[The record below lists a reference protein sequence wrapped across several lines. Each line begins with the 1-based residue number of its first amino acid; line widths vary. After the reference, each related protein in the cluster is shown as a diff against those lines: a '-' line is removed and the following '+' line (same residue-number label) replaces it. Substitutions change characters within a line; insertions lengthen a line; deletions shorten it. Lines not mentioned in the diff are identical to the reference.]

1 MKKIICIA
9 TIFLICMATIFS
21 INSYAQTQ
29 DLNSID
35 IQTDKTTVRPGEEVK
50 LTVNFGESLGAYTF
64 DFAYDNSIFEY
75 VSTDGGTQN
84 DTGTKVRV
92 TFYDS
97 TGGTNPRTNM
107 NIIFKAKEQIT
118 TSNPTEFSIT
128 AEGLSNNDASVN
140 YNDITIPIVKNVTVE
155 PEYQDY
161 TITLE
166 PTGNVTKGVENE
178 LTLNY
183 SSPMG
188 RYYEHARLI
197 AEAKTPGSATVQ
209 LLGTDEQNTEHD
221 IVQSGWGDAQGYKI
235 GGKDVS
241 QTLKLR
247 GMFSDVGDYTITLK
261 LIDRDSS
268 DAVIAEK
275 TFKFTAVEQNLPPEN
290 NTGNGNNQ
298 VETPENT
305 ITPEE
310 EITQTEDVNNI
321 ENNVQNNVNV
331 QNEEKPSKL
340 PKTGN
345 NIYIPIAII
354 LIVLVSFGIYYNK
367 KK

>member
-1 MKKIICIA
+1 MKKFICII
-9 TIFLICMATIFS
+9 TVFLICLATIFS

-50 LTVNFGESLGAYTF
+50 ITVNFGENLGAYTF

-75 VSTDGGTQN
+75 VSADGGTAN
-84 DTGTKVRV
+84 DTATKVRV

-107 NIIFKAKEQIT
+107 SIIFKAKEGIT

-128 AEGLSNNDASVN
+128 AEGLANNDASVS
-140 YNDITIPIVKNVTVE
+140 YNDITTPIVKNVTVE

-166 PTGNVTKGVENE
+166 PTGNVTKGIENE

-183 SSPMG
+183 GSPMG

-197 AEAKTPGSATVQ
+197 AEATTPSSATVQ

-221 IVQSGWGDAQGYKI
+221 IIQSGWGDAQGYKI

-247 GMFSDVGDYTITLK
+247 GIFSDVGDYKITLK
-261 LIDRDSS
+261 LM
-268 DAVIAEK
+268 
-275 TFKFTAVEQNLPPEN
+275 L
-290 NTGNGNNQ
+290 
-298 VETPENT
+298 
-305 ITPEE
+305 
-310 EITQTEDVNNI
+310 
-321 ENNVQNNVNV
+321 
-331 QNEEKPSKL
+331 
-340 PKTGN
+340 
-345 NIYIPIAII
+345 
-354 LIVLVSFGIYYNK
+354 K
-367 KK
+367 KMK

>member
-1 MKKIICIA
+1 MKKFICII
-9 TIFLICMATIFS
+9 TVFLICLATIFS

-50 LTVNFGESLGAYTF
+50 ITVNFGENLGAYTF

-75 VSTDGGTQN
+75 VSADGGTAN

-107 NIIFKAKEQIT
+107 SIIFKAKEGIT

-128 AEGLSNNDASVN
+128 AEGLANNDASVS
-140 YNDITIPIVKNVTVE
+140 YNDITTPIVKNVTVE

-166 PTGNVTKGVENE
+166 PTGNVTKGIENE

-183 SSPMG
+183 GSPMG

-197 AEAKTPGSATVQ
+197 AEATTPGSATVQ

-221 IVQSGWGDAQGYKI
+221 IIQSGWGDAQGYKI

-247 GMFSDVGDYTITLK
+247 AIFSDVGDYTITLK
-261 LIDRDSS
+261 LIDRDNS
-268 DAVIAEK
+268 DTVIAEK
-275 TFKFTAVEQNLPPEN
+275 TFNFTAVEQSLPPEGN
-290 NTGNGNNQ
+290 NGNDNNQ
-298 VETPENT
+298 IETPENT

-310 EITQTEDVNNI
+310 EITETEDINNVENNI
-321 ENNVQNNVNV
+321 QK
-331 QNEEKPSKL
+331 EEMPSKL
-340 PKTGN
+340 PKTGK
-345 NIYIPIAII
+345 NIYVPILII
-354 LIVLVSFGIYYNK
+354 LIALVGITIYYNK